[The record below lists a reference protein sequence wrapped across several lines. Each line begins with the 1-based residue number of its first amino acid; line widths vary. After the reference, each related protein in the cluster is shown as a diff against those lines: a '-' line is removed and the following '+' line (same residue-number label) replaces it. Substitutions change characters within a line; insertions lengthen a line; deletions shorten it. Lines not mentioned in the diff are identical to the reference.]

1 MRTVTE
7 RKAGGIMR
15 HIPYGYGIEN
25 GRAVI
30 DEEQAATVREFFQNY
45 ISGMA
50 LVPAAE
56 KVGLKL
62 YHGSAGR
69 MLRNKRYLGD
79 DYYPAIID
87 KETFDKAEEIRMS
100 RAKALGRVQEL
111 EGKKD
116 ILFPT
121 SFFMPAVKKVSDD
134 PFEQAAYVYS
144 LIENEVDMGGNEQEY
159 HRDTSQKACG

>member
-1 MRTVTE
+1 
-7 RKAGGIMR
+7 MR
-15 HIPYGYGIEN
+15 HIPYGYRIEN

-30 DEEQAATVREFFQNY
+30 DEKQAVTVREFFQNY

-69 MLRNKRYLGD
+69 MLRNKKYLGD

-87 KETFDKAEEIRMS
+87 KEIFDKAEEIRMS
-100 RAKALGRVQEL
+100 RAKALGRVWEL

-121 SFFMPAVKKVSDD
+121 SFTIPAVKRFLTIPLNRRRMHTV
-134 PFEQAAYVYS
+134 
-144 LIENEVDMGGNEQEY
+144 
-159 HRDTSQKACG
+159 

>member
-1 MRTVTE
+1 MRIIPE
-7 RKAGGIMR
+7 RKAGGIVR
-15 HIPYGYGIEN
+15 HIPYGYRIEN

-50 LVPAAE
+50 LMPAAE
-56 KVGLKL
+56 KAGLKL

-69 MLRNKRYLGD
+69 MLRNKKYLGD

-87 KETFDKAEEIRMS
+87 KEIFDKAEEIRMS
-100 RAKALGRVQEL
+100 RAKALGRVWEL

-121 SFFMPAVKKVSDD
+121 SFTIPAVKKVSDD
-134 PFEQAAYVYS
+134 PFEQAAYAYS
-144 LIENEVDMGGNEQEY
+144 LIESEVDGDG
-159 HRDTSQKACG
+159 TK